1 VVDGLPVEF
10 PSGPL
15 AVSDLQL
22 DPLDD
27 SREVATMAGDLIRCV
42 RPEACVLDRLAQVAA
57 WQVAE
62 AYAQAAGVA
71 AAQAG
76 LPGWDESWIDDASR
90 KAGLSK
96 PWAHLK
102 GEIERGMPSEAAM
115 DEALRL
121 GWD

>member
-1 VVDGLPVEF
+1 MPTL
-10 PSGPL
+10 
-15 AVSDLQL
+15 
-22 DPLDD
+22 
-27 SREVATMAGDLIRCV
+27 AGDLIRCL

-71 AAQAG
+71 AAQSG
-76 LPGWDESWIDDASR
+76 QPGWDETWIEGAAR

-96 PWAHLK
+96 LGRHLK
-102 GEIERGMPSEAAM
+102 GELERGNTSESAM